1 MERGEVIE
9 KNAVLGEILYIGFV
23 FEKGRCKSDGIWKYS
38 YIRSL
43 KKHIILL
50 EKVAKCMQTK
60 FQIERDNLFLKKIY
74 YEIEAD
80 IVLKSNY
87 PFCKLIEEEEILI
100 KDCQDENQHLEI
112 NNLIIKMLEDILVE
126 LNKGMRKDKEKITR
140 IIFSL
145 HNLPRVYLK
154 KGIDTLFML
163 NQNGIS
169 SEEALLYS
177 KLSMDENMLSI
188 YEHFFTR

>member
-1 MERGEVIE
+1 
-9 KNAVLGEILYIGFV
+9 
-23 FEKGRCKSDGIWKYS
+23 
-38 YIRSL
+38 
-43 KKHIILL
+43 
-50 EKVAKCMQTK
+50 
-60 FQIERDNLFLKKIY
+60 
-74 YEIEAD
+74 
-80 IVLKSNY
+80 
-87 PFCKLIEEEEILI
+87 
-100 KDCQDENQHLEI
+100 
-112 NNLIIKMLEDILVE
+112 MLEDILVE
-126 LNKGMRKDKEKITR
+126 LDKGMRKDKEKIAK

-154 KGIDTLFML
+154 KGTDTLCML